1 MGRLG
6 VIDSLCA
13 GFNIR
18 ADTVVIAGWEGLQI
32 VESVD
37 GDGVFG
43 SIEADGGSVASNLAF
58 GDIVGSLGAEKEA
71 VATKNSVS
79 DEGRS
84 LLTIK
89 LRERK

>member
-1 MGRLG
+1 
-6 VIDSLCA
+6 
-13 GFNIR
+13 
-18 ADTVVIAGWEGLQI
+18 
-32 VESVD
+32 VD

-79 DEGRS
+79 DEGGS

-89 LRERK
+89 LRERKEYLNENFQGLTLNTSRTARVWRPDCL